1 MLSQNI
7 FTLITKIFGS
17 LIFIVN
23 LLSFIDISLANY
35 LYPVEESYEFNY
47 LKREFGILE
56 LSQFLLLVCLLYYL
70 LIDYKTNLQKKGFQK
85 FWLIAMTFIIPFIA
99 LEETDYF
106 LNFYDLIFKERGHL
120 FGFRNFHNSNHF
132 WFDIFI
138 YFIVAL
144 NIYLIYKTLKI
155 KDDLFSLNYKAF
167 YFIAFFLHLSLI
179 IQGYLTN
186 DTTNFNLI
194 MEHVDSYKSI
204 QIFTET
210 SELSMYL
217 WWILMYFDQR
227 DIYN

>member
-17 LIFIVN
+17 LIFTIN
-23 LLSFIDISLANY
+23 LLSFIDISLVNY
-35 LYPVEESYEFNY
+35 LYPVGESNELDY

-70 LIDYKTNLQKKGFQK
+70 LIDYKTILQKKGFQK

-120 FGFRNFHNSNHF
+120 FGFRNFHNSNYYMI
-132 WFDIFI
+132 DVFI

-167 YFIAFFLHLSLI
+167 YFIAFSLHLSII